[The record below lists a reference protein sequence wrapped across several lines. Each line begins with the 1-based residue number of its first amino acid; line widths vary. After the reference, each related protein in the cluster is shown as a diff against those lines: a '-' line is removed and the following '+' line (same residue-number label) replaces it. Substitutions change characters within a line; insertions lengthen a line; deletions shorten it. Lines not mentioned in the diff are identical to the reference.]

1 MRITVPIVILL
12 LMSMVAFGV
21 IRQSILYPQKEFD
34 LRIMRNISFKPF
46 VMQFGELYSDEI
58 DECGDRGMYYF
69 DD

>member
-1 MRITVPIVILL
+1 
-12 LMSMVAFGV
+12 
-21 IRQSILYPQKEFD
+21 
-34 LRIMRNISFKPF
+34 MRNISFKPF